1 MNNFVYATYCH
12 LLAKH
17 FYIKPIEMS
26 EKSNFR
32 ADLGFSS
39 LDFIDM
45 ILVVET
51 TFAIEF
57 ENTQL
62 DNIKTVADLMKCLEK
77 HLSKTKLINFVNLDK
92 SLQNF

>member
-1 MNNFVYATYCH
+1 MNNFIYATYCH

-17 FYIKPIEMS
+17 FYIKPVEIS
-26 EKSNFR
+26 EKSNFK

-57 ENTQL
+57 ENRQL
-62 DNIKTVADLMKCLEK
+62 DNIQTVADLMQCLER
-77 HLSKTKLINFVNLDK
+77 HLSKTKLIDFVELGK
-92 SLQNF
+92 K